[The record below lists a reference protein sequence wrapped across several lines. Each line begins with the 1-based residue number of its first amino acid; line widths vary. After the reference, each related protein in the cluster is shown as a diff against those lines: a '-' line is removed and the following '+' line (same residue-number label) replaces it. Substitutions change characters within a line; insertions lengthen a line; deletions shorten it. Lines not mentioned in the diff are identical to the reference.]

1 MPVEQHSDP
10 FEDRLSAALHQVGG
24 TFDTNQGALAA
35 AGAAHGRRLRLRRC
49 AVLVSGA
56 AGIVL
61 AGVSGT
67 LLLSWSG
74 TPAGSRTSSAAAGQR
89 TATPSAASS
98 PSAVG
103 KDEMIRTWEALLRKT
118 GSGAAVFRQEEGRGT
133 REGEGGWPYAS
144 VVYDDGKGP
153 AALSVSLARVEP
165 GGQEARQ
172 RTRCPDRT
180 LARYDACSTERL
192 ADGSELMILQGYE
205 YADGRADT
213 KRWTANLVTPAGQSV
228 SLSEWNAAEK
238 GAPVSRAEPPLSAG
252 QLRTLA
258 AAQEWRRITDTL
270 PGGPRQRAERP
281 AAPPL
286 SAKLSAL
293 LPKGLDVAK
302 KSDGGDAEYGY
313 VVVDDGKG
321 RSLLQVNV
329 QPDMREVAGDLF
341 RAGSETLADGTR
353 VAVHQGPG
361 NDRADGVVR
370 WTVDTM
376 RPDGKRVVVSAFNAE
391 TQYGA
396 ATRTTP
402 ALTMHQLRVIALN
415 PQWWEGS

>member
-35 AGAAHGRRLRLRRC
+35 AGAAHGRRLRQRRR
-49 AVLVSGA
+49 AAFASGA
-56 AGIVL
+56 AGVAL
-61 AGVSGT
+61 AGVTGS
-67 LLLSWSG
+67 LLLAWGG
-74 TPAGSRTSSAAAGQR
+74 TPAGSRTSSVAAGPR
-89 TATPSAASS
+89 TATSSPPSS

-103 KDEMIRTWEALLRKT
+103 KDEMIRTWEAVLRRT
-118 GSGAAVFRQEEGRGT
+118 GSGAAAFSQEEGRGT
-133 REGEGGWPYAS
+133 GEGGWPYAS

-153 AALSVSLARVEP
+153 AAVSVSLARVEP

-172 RTRCPDRT
+172 QTRCPDRA

-192 ADGSELMILQGYE
+192 ADGSELMILRGYE

-228 SLSEWNAAEK
+228 SLSEWNAAAEK
-238 GAPVSRAEPPLSAG
+238 DAPVSRAEPPLSPA

-270 PGGPRQRAERP
+270 AGGPRQRAENP

-286 SAKLSAL
+286 SARLSDL
-293 LPKGLDVAK
+293 LPKGLDVTR
-302 KSDGGDAEYGY
+302 KSDGSDAEYGN
-313 VVVDDGKG
+313 VVIDDGQG
-321 RSLLQVNV
+321 RSLVQINV
-329 QPDMREVAGDLF
+329 QPDMRDVAGDLF
-341 RAGSETLADGTR
+341 RSGSETLADGTR

-361 NDRADGVVR
+361 NDRADGVVM

-376 RPDGKRVVVSAFNAE
+376 RPDGKRVVISAFNAE
-391 TQYGA
+391 TQNGA
-396 ATRTTP
+396 ATRATP
-402 ALTMHQLRVIALN
+402 ALTIHQLRVIALN
-415 PQWWEGS
+415 AKWWTGS